1 MVRATRTKAAT
12 PAIKKTARTKKD
24 AAPKT
29 TAASSSR
36 TKTSVE
42 MEVQKNPRPWTL
54 NSRPVIER
62 IGVKIIEI
70 FKKNKAVNQEFSK
83 LVTQVRN
90 KYPTGNHVNKFI
102 AGLSMEY
109 LFCHVLRTQVNMPIY
124 LSSDRETR
132 YDVKYVK
139 QDQSSDIFNKNLNIL
154 AGKESFSY
162 SLKYKSPTP
171 CLRELTIPDIRLVNT
186 QSEVSIKDFQ
196 EKIPDLFLIVPN
208 HSDDNRKK
216 GRLVFIPMQHM
227 QGLGFNARGDS
238 YGMKIVRERGSQR
251 IEESPVYKVT
261 GGIELSHFFINH
273 WLQDEANKAY
283 WAEIDVP
290 VDRNVRP
297 VDPIATLLD
306 PVIVELDDEMFK
318 YRIESGEAVHYKC
331 DAGMGL
337 SAGPE
342 DDDDYM
348 EDD

>member
-1 MVRATRTKAAT
+1 MVSRTRTKAAA
-12 PAIKKTARTKKD
+12 PVVKKTTRTKKTIEVKEPS
-24 AAPKT
+24 AP
-29 TAASSSR
+29 SSSR
-36 TKTSVE
+36 TKTSVDLDL
-42 MEVQKNPRPWTL
+42 QRNPRPWTL

-70 FKKNKAVNQEFSK
+70 FKQNKKVNQEFSK

-139 QDQSSDIFNKNLNIL
+139 QDRSSDVFNKNLNIV
-154 AGKESFSY
+154 AGKEAFSY

-186 QSEVSIKDFQ
+186 QSDVSIKDFQ

-227 QGLGFNARGDS
+227 QGQGYNAKGDS

-251 IEESPVYKVT
+251 IEEDPVYKVT

-290 VDRNVRP
+290 VDKTIRP

-306 PVIVELDDEMFK
+306 PVIVSLDDEMFK

-331 DAGMGL
+331 DANLGL
-337 SAGPE
+337 SAGPS

-348 EDD
+348 D